1 MLRRLVLYVVL
12 AVALTHISRLVLVL
26 GYFKTIHNHRP
37 GPCRVVDGIA
47 VGSED
52 ITVSGDGLAF
62 ISSGLRGKNYYSDPR
77 LVPPFLEGKISL
89 FDFNHPENNAVELP
103 VKGNFDR
110 ENFYPHGISLYED
123 PKTGERRL
131 FAVNHHLATDEDRVE
146 IFLFDDKT
154 RSLNHLKTVTGKNMY
169 SLNDLVAIGP
179 ETFYFSNDQY
189 YVKNW
194 LRELEVLSLVSWG
207 TVGLYSNGE
216 DRIVASGFRNSNGVN
231 VSPDG
236 RYLYVAQPTAGSIVV
251 FEIKEDH
258 SLEKIQTILVHT
270 GVDNIEVDKKTGDLW
285 LGCHPSFHLWVD
297 HTKNVTNPAGSQVL
311 RVHFESKSAPYEK
324 VDIRQV
330 FMDDGN
336 MVSGASSASYYDNK
350 LLVGT
355 VIHKMAY
362 CEIKAF

>member
-1 MLRRLVLYVVL
+1 MLRGLVTCIGI
-12 AVALTHISRLVLVL
+12 AVILTHLGRLVLVL

-37 GPCRVVDGIA
+37 GPCRVVDGID

-52 ITVSGDGLAF
+52 ITVSSDGLAF
-62 ISSGLRGKNYYSDPR
+62 ISSGIRGKNYYSDPR

-89 FDFNHPENNAVELP
+89 FDFNHPENNAMELP
-103 VKGNFDR
+103 LKGHFDR
-110 ENFYPHGISLYED
+110 ENFHPHGISLYED

-131 FAVNHHLATDEDRVE
+131 FAVNHHRTTDEDRVE
-146 IFLFDDKT
+146 IFRFDDKA

-169 SLNDLVAIGP
+169 SVNDVVAIGP
-179 ETFYFSNDQY
+179 DAFYFTNDLY
-189 YVKNW
+189 FVKNW
-194 LRELEVLSLVSWG
+194 LRELEGLSLVSWG
-207 TVGLYSNGE
+207 TVGFYNNGE
-216 DRIVASGFRNSNGVN
+216 DRIVASGFRFSNGVN

-251 FEIKEDH
+251 LEIKKDN
-258 SLEKIQTILVHT
+258 SLEKKQTILVHT
-270 GVDNIEVDKKTGDLW
+270 GVDNIEVDQQTGDLW
-285 LGCHPSFHLWVD
+285 LGCHPVLHLLID
-297 HTKNVTNPAGSQVL
+297 HTKNITNPAGSHVL